1 MKHCFYYDESEHSR
15 VINLSTITGE
25 TYYDGFLAAIIG
37 WRSDHETAFEQR
49 YHAFEEKYADR
60 KKKGELKSGTIKP
73 KQLVHGFA
81 SLNEANVKLLGDF
94 FSIFDE
100 NSYIYLFC
108 ASKIEYVIT
117 QIFKGYRNS
126 VFFDMDA
133 ARYSIVKAIVTYRP
147 TEVIESLYKSPA
159 EFVAAL
165 MTFLTNRIRRNKENR
180 ELKAQENT
188 AFEAVLYVLNN
199 VDVPQSLTWDY
210 HSQFVGFGNFLSS
223 KGILDYSVLLDKE
236 GEAGAE
242 SKTLI
247 AAKEASLKNCEEAD
261 SIDHFGIRMA
271 DMLVGIIGKLMK
283 SLYHSLT
290 PTQDSPRIAKTLLS
304 KEWFRL
310 TDGQLQLYKQLYH
323 IVFEINNDWYKVYAG
338 NYSDDLVS
346 FLGLLDFMNHF
357 NSAKDIEQDFDMQPE
372 YCNSCICQRLET
384 HFEQMKNKLPVEPVK
399 DQEKD
404 FFRNRRGAKVYHD
417 VDRQPILELTKGKN
431 AFVVLSVGI
440 AKGGIPLVTVEAS
453 PENLCYR
460 LPVQL
465 NEWAMTLVS
474 MANTGE
480 DLFPAEVIFTK
491 AENRIYADII

>member
-1 MKHCFYYDESEHSR
+1 
-15 VINLSTITGE
+15 
-25 TYYDGFLAAIIG
+25 
-37 WRSDHETAFEQR
+37 
-49 YHAFEEKYADR
+49 
-60 KKKGELKSGTIKP
+60 
-73 KQLVHGFA
+73 
-81 SLNEANVKLLGDF
+81 
-94 FSIFDE
+94 
-100 NSYIYLFC
+100 
-108 ASKIEYVIT
+108 
-117 QIFKGYRNS
+117 
-126 VFFDMDA
+126 
-133 ARYSIVKAIVTYRP
+133 
-147 TEVIESLYKSPA
+147 
-159 EFVAAL
+159 

-323 IVFEINNDWYKVYAG
+323 I
-338 NYSDDLVS
+338 
-346 FLGLLDFMNHF
+346 
-357 NSAKDIEQDFDMQPE
+357 
-372 YCNSCICQRLET
+372 
-384 HFEQMKNKLPVEPVK
+384 
-399 DQEKD
+399 
-404 FFRNRRGAKVYHD
+404 D
-417 VDRQPILELTKGKN
+417 V
-431 AFVVLSVGI
+431 V
-440 AKGGIPLVTVEAS
+440 
-453 PENLCYR
+453 
-460 LPVQL
+460 
-465 NEWAMTLVS
+465 
-474 MANTGE
+474 
-480 DLFPAEVIFTK
+480 
-491 AENRIYADII
+491 

>member
-1 MKHCFYYDESEHSR
+1 MKYCFYYDESEHNR
-15 VINLSTITGE
+15 VINLSTVTGE

-81 SLNEANVKLLGDF
+81 SLNEANVKLLGAF

-108 ASKIEYVIT
+108 ASKIEYVII
-117 QIFKGYRNS
+117 QIFKRYRNS

-133 ARYSIVKAIVTYRP
+133 ARYSIVKAIVTYQP

-165 MTFLTNRIRRNKENR
+165 KTFLTSRIRLNTENL

-188 AFEAVLYVLNN
+188 AFESVLCVLNN
-199 VDVPQSLTWDY
+199 VDVPQSLDWDY

-223 KGILDYSVLLDKE
+223 KGVLDYSVLLDKE
-236 GEAGAE
+236 GDAGAE

-247 AAKEASLKNCEEAD
+247 AAKDTGLKNCDEAD

-283 SLYHSLT
+283 SLYYSLT
-290 PTQDSPRIAKTLLS
+290 PMQDSPRIAKTLLS

-310 TDGQLQLYKQLYH
+310 TDEQLQLYKQLYH

-372 YCNSCICQRLET
+372 YCNSCICQRLKT

-399 DQEKD
+399 DQKKD
-404 FFRNRRGAKVYHD
+404 FFRNRRGAKVYYD
-417 VDRQPILELTKGKN
+417 VDRQPTLELTKGKN
-431 AFVVLSVGI
+431 AFVVQSVGI
-440 AKGGIPLVTVEAS
+440 AKGGILLVTIEAS

-465 NEWAMTLVS
+465 WEWAITLVS
-474 MANTGE
+474 LANAGE

>member
-1 MKHCFYYDESEHSR
+1 MKYCFYYDESEHSR
-15 VINLSTITGE
+15 VINLSTVTGE

-81 SLNEANVKLLGDF
+81 SLNEANVKLLGAF

-147 TEVIESLYKSPA
+147 REVIESLYKSPA

-165 MTFLTNRIRRNKENR
+165 MTFLTNRIRRNKKNR

-199 VDVPQSLTWDY
+199 VDVPQSLAWDY

-271 DMLVGIIGKLMK
+271 DMLVGVIGKLMK

-338 NYSDDLVS
+338 NCYGTRISNDHRLAGQDILAVILV
-346 FLGLLDFMNHF
+346 M
-357 NSAKDIEQDFDMQPE
+357 I
-372 YCNSCICQRLET
+372 
-384 HFEQMKNKLPVEPVK
+384 KNVIY
-399 DQEKD
+399 Q
-404 FFRNRRGAKVYHD
+404 G
-417 VDRQPILELTKGKN
+417 VDRLVGTEDVP
-431 AFVVLSVGI
+431 AFRKSFVAFFKLLHGREDYAVCLSVCKQFFQILAALSVLRRLPEEVLAAGELSVKLVVQI
-440 AKGGIPLVTVEAS
+440 VTVGNDNDSGA
-453 PENLCYR
+453 
-460 LPVQL
+460 
-465 NEWAMTLVS
+465 
-474 MANTGE
+474 
-480 DLFPAEVIFTK
+480 F
-491 AENRIYADII
+491 

>member
-1 MKHCFYYDESEHSR
+1 
-15 VINLSTITGE
+15 
-25 TYYDGFLAAIIG
+25 
-37 WRSDHETAFEQR
+37 
-49 YHAFEEKYADR
+49 
-60 KKKGELKSGTIKP
+60 
-73 KQLVHGFA
+73 
-81 SLNEANVKLLGDF
+81 
-94 FSIFDE
+94 
-100 NSYIYLFC
+100 
-108 ASKIEYVIT
+108 
-117 QIFKGYRNS
+117 
-126 VFFDMDA
+126 MDA

-199 VDVPQSLTWDY
+199 VDVPQSLAWDY

-236 GEAGAE
+236 GEAGTE

-404 FFRNRRGAKVYHD
+404 F
-417 VDRQPILELTKGKN
+417 L
-431 AFVVLSVGI
+431 GI
-440 AKGGIPLVTVEAS
+440 DAAQKFIT
-453 PENLCYR
+453 
-460 LPVQL
+460 
-465 NEWAMTLVS
+465 M
-474 MANTGE
+474 
-480 DLFPAEVIFTK
+480 
-491 AENRIYADII
+491 

>member
-15 VINLSTITGE
+15 IINLSTITGE

-37 WRSDHETAFEQR
+37 WRSDHETAFEQS

-60 KKKGELKSGTIKP
+60 KKNGELKSGTIKP

-199 VDVPQSLTWDY
+199 VALCLFL
-210 HSQFVGFGNFLSS
+210 QFL
-223 KGILDYSVLLDKE
+223 
-236 GEAGAE
+236 
-242 SKTLI
+242 
-247 AAKEASLKNCEEAD
+247 
-261 SIDHFGIRMA
+261 
-271 DMLVGIIGKLMK
+271 
-283 SLYHSLT
+283 
-290 PTQDSPRIAKTLLS
+290 
-304 KEWFRL
+304 
-310 TDGQLQLYKQLYH
+310 
-323 IVFEINNDWYKVYAG
+323 
-338 NYSDDLVS
+338 
-346 FLGLLDFMNHF
+346 
-357 NSAKDIEQDFDMQPE
+357 
-372 YCNSCICQRLET
+372 
-384 HFEQMKNKLPVEPVK
+384 
-399 DQEKD
+399 
-404 FFRNRRGAKVYHD
+404 
-417 VDRQPILELTKGKN
+417 
-431 AFVVLSVGI
+431 
-440 AKGGIPLVTVEAS
+440 
-453 PENLCYR
+453 
-460 LPVQL
+460 
-465 NEWAMTLVS
+465 
-474 MANTGE
+474 
-480 DLFPAEVIFTK
+480 
-491 AENRIYADII
+491 

>member
-1 MKHCFYYDESEHSR
+1 M
-15 VINLSTITGE
+15 
-25 TYYDGFLAAIIG
+25 
-37 WRSDHETAFEQR
+37 
-49 YHAFEEKYADR
+49 
-60 KKKGELKSGTIKP
+60 
-73 KQLVHGFA
+73 
-81 SLNEANVKLLGDF
+81 
-94 FSIFDE
+94 
-100 NSYIYLFC
+100 
-108 ASKIEYVIT
+108 
-117 QIFKGYRNS
+117 
-126 VFFDMDA
+126 
-133 ARYSIVKAIVTYRP
+133 
-147 TEVIESLYKSPA
+147 YKSPA

-165 MTFLTNRIRRNKENR
+165 MTFLTNRISRNKENR

-188 AFEAVLYVLNN
+188 AFEAVLCVLNN
-199 VDVPQSLTWDY
+199 VDVPQSLDWDY

-223 KGILDYSVLLDKE
+223 KGVLDYSVLLDKE

-247 AAKEASLKNCEEAD
+247 AAKGASLKNCEEAD
-261 SIDHFGIRMA
+261 SIDHFGIRMT
-271 DMLVGIIGKLMK
+271 DMLVGIISKLKK

-440 AKGGIPLVTVEAS
+440 AKGGIPLVTIEAS

-465 NEWAMTLVS
+465 REWAMILVS
-474 MANTGE
+474 IANAGE
-480 DLFPAEVIFTK
+480 ELFPTEVVFTK
-491 AENRIYADII
+491 TENRIYADII